1 MLFTMKNGALFLL
14 IILLLGLVL
23 CSVLGGNCNRKEGFG
38 EKIKE
43 KTGVSTSTSG
53 EKTEHIG
60 NVKPSVYEN
69 YENYD
74 HYNGSSI
81 PTTYYGPNGGTATVR
96 NENGNYSVLV
106 THSNG
111 STTLYTTAVNQTTAS
126 TTSTSTSTSTNN
138 VNESSRDSVTKKTF
152 HGPNGETAYVY
163 MGPNG
168 EYVVKVVDQNGNI
181 GLYSSLTN
189 SAYTNSST
197 TSTSDTSSTNGESII
212 TKTIYYGEN
221 GGTAKVVKN
230 SSTGQYVIEVT
241 GPNGEKAVYS
251 SLTNTIYT
259 NGTAKFTDTI
269 YYGANGGQAVI
280 VTNENGEYII
290 KVTDSYGNVV
300 VYSSKTN
307 TAYTNTEY
315 TTTTSEPYY
324 YNGTN
329 YNTYTTTT
337 TTTDPYYNASA
348 GAVTGPYGNTAY
360 YATGPKG
367 NTVAGVST
375 NGIPASAIPPGD
387 EDLYILKSQIVP
399 PVCPA
404 CPSSSTCPRQ
414 EPCPACPACARCPE
428 PAFECKKV
436 PNYNNINDNYLPMPV
451 LNDFST
457 FGM

>member
-111 STTLYTTAVNQTTAS
+111 STTLYTTAVNQTT
-126 TTSTSTSTSTNN
+126 TSTSTNN
-138 VNESSRDSVTKKTF
+138 VSESVNKKTF

-163 MGPNG
+163 MGTNG

-197 TSTSDTSSTNGESII
+197 SSTSSTSNTSDTSDTSSII
-212 TKTIYYGEN
+212 KTIYYGEN

-241 GPNGEKAVYS
+241 GPNGEKVVYS
-251 SLTNTIYT
+251 STTNTFYT
-259 NGTAKFTDTI
+259 NGTATFTDTI

-315 TTTTSEPYY
+315 STTTSEPYY

-337 TTTDPYYNASA
+337 TDPYYNASA
-348 GAVTGPYGNTAY
+348 GAVTGPHGNTAY
-360 YATGPKG
+360 YATGPYG

-387 EDLYILKSQIVP
+387 ED
-399 PVCPA
+399 
-404 CPSSSTCPRQ
+404 
-414 EPCPACPACARCPE
+414 
-428 PAFECKKV
+428 
-436 PNYNNINDNYLPMPV
+436 
-451 LNDFST
+451 
-457 FGM
+457 